1 MVLHF
6 KIFNFTT
13 LYEIKIQCSILKCS
27 ILQLHFYT
35 DITQVIV
42 VRHGSTRK
50 TLAKLCTHAATD
62 IGKTLDQNNECY
74 FLKVE
79 ISAHLL
85 SRADL

>member
-13 LYEIKIQCSILKCS
+13 LYDIKIQCSILKCS
-27 ILQLHFYT
+27 ILQLHLCRAT
-35 DITQVIV
+35 VIV
-42 VRHGSTRK
+42 VRHGSTGK

-85 SRADL
+85 SRAAL